1 MDPLEVLIV
10 GAGPIGLEVAW
21 HLQEAGV
28 RTRVVDAGGI
38 GQTIATHFPPAT
50 RFFSSPERLA
60 IAGMAVPVPT
70 QEKITGEEYLA
81 YLRAVVLT
89 RGIEVD
95 TYQRVTAA
103 EPAAAG
109 WQVTLSDP
117 CGRERAVHA
126 RRVVLACGGTHR
138 PRRLGIPGE
147 DLPHVHTWLGDPHR
161 FFQRRVLVVGGRN
174 SAVESALRC
183 WRVNADVSLSYRGD
197 AISER
202 VKYWLRPEVQSLID
216 EGRIAAHPGTTP
228 VEITPEHVTLRR
240 GDQTTRVPVDDVLLQ
255 IGFEQD
261 DTLMRLFGART
272 SGPQQAPEFNP
283 ATLETTAPDVYVA
296 GTAIA
301 GTQQRF
307 KAYIET
313 SHDHGPRIAA
323 AVTGA
328 EPPEVAEARVLP
340 ES

>member
-1 MDPLEVLIV
+1 MDHPEVLIV

-21 HLQEAGV
+21 HLQNAGIAPLI
-28 RTRVVDAGGI
+28 VDAGMV
-38 GQTIATHFPPAT
+38 GQTIAEHFPPAT

-60 IAGMAVPVPT
+60 IAGVAVPVPT

-81 YLRAVVLT
+81 YLRTVVCT
-89 RGIEVD
+89 RGLTVQ
-95 TYQRVTAA
+95 TFQRVVAA
-103 EPAAAG
+103 QREQDG
-109 WQVTLSDP
+109 WAVTLRSP
-117 CGRERAVHA
+117 CGQERRLHA
-126 RRVVLACGGTHR
+126 PHVVLACGGTHR
-138 PRRLGIPGE
+138 PRRLAIPGE
-147 DLPHVHTWLGDPHR
+147 DLPHVHSWLGDPHR

-183 WRVNADVSLSYRGD
+183 WRVGADVSISYRGA
-197 AISER
+197 AINER

-216 EGRIAAHPGTTP
+216 EGRIAAHMPTTP
-228 VEITPEHVTLRR
+228 IEITPEQVVLQHGSDTVS
-240 GDQTTRVPVDDVLLQ
+240 VPVDDVLLQ

-261 DTLMRLFGART
+261 PTLMQLFGVETA
-272 SGPQQAPEFNP
+272 GPQHAPVFD
-283 ATLETTAPDVYVA
+283 AMTLETTSPDVYVA

-323 AVTGA
+323 AITGT
-328 EPPEVAEARVLP
+328 PPPAVMEARVLP